1 MIDTARW
8 FAKFNILGIW
18 EKPTWIHLISVTD
31 FLEATRQAIIK
42 ENISGIY
49 HIGDEGKQ
57 TLQEFLDVATAHWG
71 YARPVRMNRKI
82 INLAATVFELFSFL
96 FGTKSPLT
104 RDFVTIGMVSYF
116 GDTIRMRKELL
127 SELAYPTF
135 RDGIDTM

>member
-1 MIDTARW
+1 
-8 FAKFNILGIW
+8 
-18 EKPTWIHLISVTD
+18 
-31 FLEATRQAIIK
+31 
-42 ENISGIY
+42 
-49 HIGDEGKQ
+49 
-57 TLQEFLDVATAHWG
+57 
-71 YARPVRMNRKI
+71 MNRKI